1 MIEIS
6 NHSRDIN
13 LEGLSFK
20 FSVSNLSC
28 FYYHICEEFLEQKKV
43 AFAFS
48 VLLSTLSDM
57 HYLVEW
63 QKKWLLLSV

>member
-28 FYYHICEEFLEQKKV
+28 FYYHICEEFLVASVCKFQKSTKKV
-43 AFAFS
+43 GNGFS
-48 VLLSTLSDM
+48 I
-57 HYLVEW
+57 
-63 QKKWLLLSV
+63 